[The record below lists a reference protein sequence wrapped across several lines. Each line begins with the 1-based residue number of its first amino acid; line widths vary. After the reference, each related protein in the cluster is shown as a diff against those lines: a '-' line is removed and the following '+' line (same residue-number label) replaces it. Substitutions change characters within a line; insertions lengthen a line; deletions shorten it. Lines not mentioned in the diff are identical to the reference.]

1 METLGFKLAIY
12 WVTLRPSAVHAM
24 QKQLQRLHEEDHE
37 SMCPEQ
43 VSFQEL
49 QTLVGFPEYD
59 AMSKRYQA

>member
-1 METLGFKLAIY
+1 
-12 WVTLRPSAVHAM
+12 M
-24 QKQLQRLHEEDHE
+24 QKQLQRLREEDHE
-37 SMCPEQ
+37 SMRPEQ